1 MTHQMPVPQ
10 AAQSPYPLQPEP
22 LNKAPSRD
30 DARPARAGDK
40 DRGWS
45 WRVKLGLGAAAG
57 LASAIAATLYLRS
70 RGAAPAKAG

>member
-10 AAQSPYPLQPEP
+10 AAQSPYPLHPEP
-22 LNKAPSRD
+22 MNKTSARG
-30 DARPARAGDK
+30 DARPARAGGQ
-40 DRGWS
+40 DRGWA

-70 RGAAPAKAG
+70 RGATPAKAG